1 MIKRSTL
8 VAVAGVVSVWIGTTG
23 PAFADTVS
31 LQCDF
36 IPPPNGDF
44 SSGNFSGESVY
55 VLLDLDRHVAVSGY
69 GDFAGHRE
77 ERSSTLTEE
86 SDRLTWTYTRS
97 SDNFSWIVDYILNRS
112 TLKLLASARGTNIMG
127 NTNTGHVTYACSKVQ
142 KQI

>member
-1 MIKRSTL
+1 MIKRYTL
-8 VAVAGVVSVWIGTTG
+8 VAVAGVVSVWIGTSA

-36 IPPPNGDF
+36 LGGDV
-44 SSGNFSGESVY
+44 GNFSGESVY

-69 GDFAGHRE
+69 GDSVGHSE
-77 ERSSTLTEE
+77 ESSSTLTEE
-86 SDRLTWTYTRS
+86 NDRLTWTYSRTSGS
-97 SDNFSWIVDYILNRS
+97 SSWIVDYILNRS
-112 TLKLLASARGTNIMG
+112 TLKLLASARGTNMMG

>member
-1 MIKRSTL
+1 MHVIKRYAL
-8 VAVAGVVSVWIGTTG
+8 VAVAGVVSVWIGTSA

-36 IPPPNGDF
+36 AGGNI
-44 SSGNFSGESVY
+44 GNFSSESVY

-69 GDFAGHRE
+69 GDSAGHRE
-77 ERSSTLTEE
+77 ESSSTLTEE
-86 SDRLTWTYTRS
+86 SDRLTWTYTRT

-112 TLKLLASARGTNIMG
+112 TLRLLASARGVNFAG
-127 NTNTGHVTYACSKVQ
+127 YNNTGNVTYACSKVQ

>member
-1 MIKRSTL
+1 MHVIKRYTL
-8 VAVAGVVSVWIGTTG
+8 VAVAGVVSVWIGTSS

-36 IPPPNGDF
+36 AGGNI
-44 SSGNFSGESVY
+44 GNFSSESVY

-69 GDFAGHRE
+69 GDSAGHRE
-77 ERSSTLTEE
+77 ESSSTLTEE
-86 SDRLTWTYTRS
+86 SDRLTWTYTRT

-112 TLKLLASARGTNIMG
+112 TLKLLASARGTNIMR
-127 NTNTGHVTYACSKVQ
+127 NTNTGNVTYVCSKVQ